1 MYKHTQGIGTVLQHI
16 VHAAPYDHIGFF
28 FCKIFYNLRLIAE
41 NIFIRNKFL
50 TVRLNQLSPVKSE
63 DLLNRD
69 GFYLFPPSTFQK
81 VPDRSQLSSEAIRM
95 ISLS

>member
-1 MYKHTQGIGTVLQHI
+1 MPVPRGNPRARVQTPQGIGTVLQHI

-50 TVRLNQLSPVKSE
+50 TVRLNQLSPVK
-63 DLLNRD
+63 
-69 GFYLFPPSTFQK
+69 
-81 VPDRSQLSSEAIRM
+81 
-95 ISLS
+95 